1 MNGGDWNSRIKK
13 FFRRWTGVFVPPKN
27 VRKVFASQFP
37 EYREAA
43 ALLLQHSEQ
52 MHITDYDMR
61 QTVEKMAP
69 LMKANARL
77 MA

>member
-1 MNGGDWNSRIKK
+1 M
-13 FFRRWTGVFVPPKN
+13 
-27 VRKVFASQFP
+27 FASQFP

-69 LMKANARL
+69 LMKANACL
-77 MA
+77 MAEVISSMS